1 ILIVGVLMLTWPVQ
15 LAEAL
20 KFNFGTAGTAATSVG
35 LFRTLGRGTSLP
47 MNISKASAWMSLNRK
62 EGRMAAWC
70 SFGTATVAT
79 IKDSTLT
86 PDLVLSP
93 ETWVRYTIQGCQP
106 AENAWMQI
114 RRRLARKAQRFRSG
128 TVPLMTINYGLP
140 TPLTSQTDASTL
152 SIAVG
157 YLLNDNT
164 ATIYRRSV

>member
-1 ILIVGVLMLTWPVQ
+1 QRWFIQDVGAGYVIANEYFQGKCLDV
-15 LAEAL
+15 AEQE
-20 KFNFGTAGTAATSVG
+20 
-35 LFRTLGRGTSLP
+35 
-47 MNISKASAWMSLNRK
+47 

-86 PDLVLSP
+86 PDLLLSP
-93 ETWVRYTIQGCQP
+93 ETWGRYTIQGCQP

-164 ATIYRRSV
+164 ATIYRRSVVRTCSI